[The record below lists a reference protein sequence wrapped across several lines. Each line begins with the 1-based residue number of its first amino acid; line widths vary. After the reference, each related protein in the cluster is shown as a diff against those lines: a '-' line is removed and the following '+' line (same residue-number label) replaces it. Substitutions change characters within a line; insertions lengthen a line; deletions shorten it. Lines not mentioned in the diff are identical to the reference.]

1 METVDNI
8 HYLTQDQWR
17 DKYKMLQRENSNLLV
32 LLKNEQL
39 LVEEKIMVI
48 KLKDVDGNSVM
59 EFDNSGCCLESV
71 NEETSLDENTTVSFS
86 YYFPIIR

>member
-39 LVEEKIMVI
+39 LVEEKVIVI
-48 KLKDVDGNSVM
+48 KLKDVEIDQVRQANKRLIRSYAQLRTRLENILKYDLLGK
-59 EFDNSGCCLESV
+59 SGV
-71 NEETSLDENTTVSFS
+71 
-86 YYFPIIR
+86 

>member
-39 LVEEKIMVI
+39 LVEEKVMVI
-48 KLKDVDGNSVM
+48 KLKDIEIDQVRQANKRLIRSYA
-59 EFDNSGCCLESV
+59 ELRTRLENILKYDLLGKPGV
-71 NEETSLDENTTVSFS
+71 
-86 YYFPIIR
+86 

>member
-39 LVEEKIMVI
+39 LVEEKVMII
-48 KLKDVDGNSVM
+48 KLKDIEIDQVRQANKKLIRSYAELRTRLENILKYDLLGK
-59 EFDNSGCCLESV
+59 SGV
-71 NEETSLDENTTVSFS
+71 
-86 YYFPIIR
+86 

>member
-39 LVEEKIMVI
+39 LVEEKVMVI
-48 KLKDVDGNSVM
+48 KLKDVEIDQVRQANKRLIRSYAQLRTRLENILKYDLLGK
-59 EFDNSGCCLESV
+59 SGV
-71 NEETSLDENTTVSFS
+71 
-86 YYFPIIR
+86 

>member
-1 METVDNI
+1 EDNMETVDNI

-17 DKYKMLQRENSNLLV
+17 DKYKLLQRENSNLLV

-48 KLKDVDGNSVM
+48 KLKDIEIDQVRQANKRLIRSYA
-59 EFDNSGCCLESV
+59 ELRTRLENILKYDLIGKPGV
-71 NEETSLDENTTVSFS
+71 
-86 YYFPIIR
+86 

>member
-1 METVDNI
+1 METIDNI

-39 LVEEKIMVI
+39 LVEEKVMII
-48 KLKDVDGNSVM
+48 KLKDIEIDQVRQANKKLIRSYAELRTRLENILKYDLLGK
-59 EFDNSGCCLESV
+59 SGV
-71 NEETSLDENTTVSFS
+71 
-86 YYFPIIR
+86 

>member
-48 KLKDVDGNSVM
+48 KLKDIEIDQVRQANKRLIRSYA
-59 EFDNSGCCLESV
+59 ELRTRLENILKYDLLGKPGV
-71 NEETSLDENTTVSFS
+71 
-86 YYFPIIR
+86 

>member
-17 DKYKMLQRENSNLLV
+17 DKYKLLQRENANLLV

-39 LVEEKIMVI
+39 LVEEKVMII
-48 KLKDVDGNSVM
+48 KLKDIEIDQVRQANKKLIKSYAQLRQR
-59 EFDNSGCCLESV
+59 LE
-71 NEETSLDENTTVSFS
+71 NILKYDLLGK
-86 YYFPIIR
+86 

>member
-39 LVEEKIMVI
+39 LVEEKVMVI
-48 KLKDVDGNSVM
+48 KLKDVEIDQVRQANKRLIRSYAELRTRLENILKYDLLGK
-59 EFDNSGCCLESV
+59 SGV
-71 NEETSLDENTTVSFS
+71 
-86 YYFPIIR
+86 

>member
-39 LVEEKIMVI
+39 LVEEKVMVI
-48 KLKDVDGNSVM
+48 KLKDVEIDQVRQANKRLIRSYA
-59 EFDNSGCCLESV
+59 ELRTRLENILKYDLLGKPGV
-71 NEETSLDENTTVSFS
+71 
-86 YYFPIIR
+86 

>member
-17 DKYKMLQRENSNLLV
+17 DKYKLLQRENSNLLV

-48 KLKDVDGNSVM
+48 KLKDIEIDQVRQANKRLIRSYA
-59 EFDNSGCCLESV
+59 ELRTRLENILKYDLIGKPGV
-71 NEETSLDENTTVSFS
+71 
-86 YYFPIIR
+86 